1 MKKIEL
7 LSPVGN
13 MKCLEAAI
21 EAGCDA
27 VYLGGK
33 MFGARGFAGNFS
45 KEELKQAICYA
56 HLYGVKVYLTVNTI
70 IYEKEVDNFLDFV
83 RYAHKNNIDA
93 VIIQDLGMLDLLR
106 KKFPNL
112 EIHASTQMHI
122 HNYEGALFAK
132 KYGVKRVVMARETP
146 LDVIKKIKDKIN
158 IEVETFVHGALCISY
173 SGQCLASTLIGPRSG
188 NRGTCAQICRKKYD
202 LYSNNKKVNK
212 DEFLL
217 STKDLCTIKHIDKLI
232 ESGIDSLKIEGRMKR
247 PEYVYLVTSMYR
259 KVIDTYYE
267 TAKVKV
273 YDNDILELKKMFNRN
288 FTKGFMLEEENDL
301 FVSQERPNHRG
312 ILAGTVIS
320 KINDELKIC
329 LNCTI
334 NINDGL
340 RIMDDKEDK
349 GIVINKMYVN
359 KKLVKTA
366 NKGDIISLRYDKFVN
381 KGSEVYLTT
390 SSNQIN
396 EIDNKLKN
404 KTRKVMIDATV
415 SAKINKKLLI
425 KVSDGVNVISL
436 ESDNVIE
443 NAVNNPTS
451 KEIILKQI
459 NKTGGTIYK
468 FNSIAIDMD
477 DNIFINIK
485 DINELRR
492 RILNELTNKRLYD
505 IPFVEKNY
513 YFEKYDFKRKHDK
526 CILTKEKIND
536 KYDSIYTTN
545 KDLTKEGYILKMPR
559 VINNYPS
566 YNGKVLVAEVGS
578 LIKYND
584 FETDFSFNVTNSYA
598 LYFLHSI
605 GSKKVTLSL
614 ELSLKQIKDII
625 DNYQRRYNASPN
637 VEVIVNS
644 YPDAMI
650 TKFDLNKMYHIKN
663 GILKD
668 EFGNCYRLESYD
680 DYMIIKYYNKINT
693 LSCDE
698 YYNVGVSSLRE
709 NKD

>member
-1 MKKIEL
+1 M
-7 LSPVGN
+7 
-13 MKCLEAAI
+13 
-21 EAGCDA
+21 
-27 VYLGGK
+27 
-33 MFGARGFAGNFS
+33 NF
-45 KEELKQAICYA
+45 K
-56 HLYGVKVYLTVNTI
+56 GI
-70 IYEKEVDNFLDFV
+70 I
-83 RYAHKNNIDA
+83 I
-93 VIIQDLGMLDLLR
+93 
-106 KKFPNL
+106 
-112 EIHASTQMHI
+112 
-122 HNYEGALFAK
+122 
-132 KYGVKRVVMARETP
+132 
-146 LDVIKKIKDKIN
+146 
-158 IEVETFVHGALCISY
+158 
-173 SGQCLASTLIGPRSG
+173 
-188 NRGTCAQICRKKYD
+188 
-202 LYSNNKKVNK
+202 K

-217 STKDLCTIKHIDKLI
+217 STKDLCTIKHVDKLI

-247 PEYVYLVTSMYR
+247 SEYVYLVTSMYR

-267 TAKVKV
+267 TGEVKV
-273 YDNDILELKKMFNRN
+273 FDDDILELKKMFNRN

-301 FVSQERPNHRG
+301 FVSQERPNHKG
-312 ILAGTVIS
+312 VLAGTVIS
-320 KINDELKIC
+320 KIKDELKIL
-329 LNCTI
+329 LNCSI

-340 RIMDDKEDK
+340 RIMDTKEDK
-349 GIVINKMYVN
+349 GIVVNKMYVN

-366 NKGDIISLRYDKFVN
+366 NKGDIISLRYDKFVE
-381 KGSEVYLTT
+381 KDSKVYLTT
-390 SSNQIN
+390 SSKQIN

-425 KVSDGVNVISL
+425 RVSDGVNVISL

-443 NAVNNPTS
+443 NAINNPTS
-451 KEIILKQI
+451 KEIILKQV
-459 NKTGGTIYK
+459 NKTGDTIYK
-468 FNSIAIDMD
+468 FNNIDIDMD
-477 DNIFINIK
+477 DHIFINIK

-492 RILNELTNKRLYD
+492 RILNELNNKRLYS
-505 IPFVEKNY
+505 IPFVEKDY

-526 CILTKEKIND
+526 CILTNEKIND

-545 KDLTKEGYILKMPR
+545 KDLTKEGYILKIPR

-614 ELSLKQIKDII
+614 ELSIKQTKDII
-625 DNYQRRYNASPN
+625 DNYKKRYDSNPN
-637 VEVIVNS
+637 TEIIVDS

-668 EFGNCYRLESYD
+668 EFGNCYRLESHD
-680 DYMIIKYYNKINT
+680 DYMIIKHYSKINT
-693 LSCDE
+693 LSYDE
-698 YYNVGVSSLRE
+698 YYNVGINSLRK

>member
-7 LSPVGN
+7 LSPAGN

-122 HNYEGALFAK
+122 HTFEGALFAK

-146 LDVIKKIKDKIN
+146 LEVIRKIKDKID

-217 STKDLCTIKHIDKLI
+217 STKDLCTINYVDKLI

-247 PEYVYLVTSMYR
+247 PEYVFLVTSTYR
-259 KVIDTYYE
+259 KVIDTYYK
-267 TAKVKV
+267 TGKVKV
-273 YDNDILELKKMFNRN
+273 SDNDILMLKKMFNRN
-288 FTKGFMLEEENDL
+288 FTKGFMLGEENEL
-301 FVSQERPNHRG
+301 FVNQERPNHKG

-320 KINDELKIC
+320 KIKDELKIS
-329 LNCTI
+329 LNCEI
-334 NINDGL
+334 SINDGL

-366 NKGDIISLRYDKFVN
+366 NKGDIISLRYDKYVK
-381 KGSEVYLTT
+381 KGSKVYLTT

-396 EIDNKLKN
+396 EIDSKLKS
-404 KTRKVMIDATV
+404 KTRKVMVDANV

-436 ESDNVIE
+436 ESDNIIE
-443 NAVNNPTS
+443 GAVNNPTS
-451 KEIILKQI
+451 KELILKQI
-459 NKTGGTIYK
+459 NKTGDTIYK
-468 FNSIAIDMD
+468 FKSIDIDMD

-492 RILNELTNKRLYD
+492 RILNELNKKRLYN
-505 IPFVEKNY
+505 IAFIEKDY
-513 YFEKYDFKRKHDK
+513 YFDDYDFKRKNNK
-526 CILTKEKIND
+526 CILTNEKING

-559 VINNYPS
+559 VIKKYPS
-566 YNGKVLVAEVGS
+566 YNGKVLVSEVGS

-605 GSKKVTLSL
+605 GSKKVTLSE

-637 VEVIVNS
+637 AEVIVNS

-650 TKFDLNKMYHIKN
+650 TKFDLNKMYNIKD

-680 DYMIIKYYNKINT
+680 DYMIIKHYNKINT

-698 YYNVGVSSLRE
+698 YYNVGVNSLRI
-709 NKD
+709 NL